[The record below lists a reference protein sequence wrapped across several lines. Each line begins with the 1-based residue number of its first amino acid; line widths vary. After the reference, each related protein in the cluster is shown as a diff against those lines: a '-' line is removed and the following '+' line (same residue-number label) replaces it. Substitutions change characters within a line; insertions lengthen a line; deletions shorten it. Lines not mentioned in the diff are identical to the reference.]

1 MREEDRVAIHEAME
15 QQTISVAKAGIT
27 TILNS
32 RCSVLAAANP
42 VYGRYDDKLSIADNI
57 NLLPTIL
64 SRFDLMFIVRD
75 ERNDDRD
82 RMIARHVVGV
92 HVTAV
97 DMADDEG
104 SGARATALPT
114 NPREIDLAMM
124 KKFIQYARLR
134 CAPVITA
141 EAAESLASEY
151 AEMRQSAEGTARR
164 REGVSAGKEGANV
177 GSVVPIT
184 VRQLEALV
192 RVTESVAKA
201 SLATVATSEHVKVAL
216 SLFKKSTLAAAQK
229 GLGTGEVLTEDS
241 RRRVQACEAR
251 VLKSVGLGQTVPVS
265 HVKSQ
270 LRAAGFDEGTIN
282 TALRALDGREE
293 VRLVDE
299 RKSVRRIK

>member
-1 MREEDRVAIHEAME
+1 ME

-42 VYGRYDDKLSIADNI
+42 VYGRYDDSKSIADNI

-75 ERNDDRD
+75 VRDDDHD
-82 RMIARHVVGV
+82 RAIARHVVRT
-92 HVTAV
+92 HCDAV
-97 DMADDEG
+97 DAADAEG
-104 SGARATALPT
+104 GARAAAPASA
-114 NPREIDLAMM
+114 REIGLADM
-124 KKFIQYARLR
+124 KKFISFARAR

-141 EAAESLASEY
+141 EAAE
-151 AEMRQSAEGTARR
+151 GTARR
-164 REGVSAGKEGANV
+164 REGAAAGREGTNV

-192 RVTESVAKA
+192 RVTEAVAKA
-201 SLATVATSEHVKVAL
+201 SLAAVATSEHVKVAL
-216 SLFKKSTLAAAQK
+216 GLFRKSTLAAAQK
-229 GLGTGEVLTEDS
+229 GLGTGEVLGEDA

-251 VLKSVGLGQTVPVS
+251 VLKIVGLGQTLPVA
-265 HVKSQ
+265 HVKAH
-270 LRAAGFDEGTIN
+270 LRAGGFDEGTIN
-282 TALRALDGREE
+282 TALRVLDGREE

-299 RKSVRRIK
+299 RKSVRRVK